1 MVSKRNINRKKTVKK
16 VIKVKPKLPE
26 KPIVE
31 DNPKEEFR
39 KEIDDTQPPPT
50 MTDIINAVTSKV
62 VDTINP
68 EINKKLESITTDI
81 KTQITNEM
89 KDIRSHLSQP
99 TTSGN
104 GDSNNEQQMSI
115 PPIQNQQSL
124 QGQPQ
129 NDPMDNPMVNIVLRL
144 LESFLRPKPVQNNA
158 NEFRVFEQASIRKG
172 MADLSMD
179 DYLNQ
184 ALRKYMA
191 KKLLGESFDEV
202 DYKKA
207 EANADHYMKPMR
219 DVAENARKAEELA
232 KQNSEK
238 HE

>member
-26 KPIVE
+26 KPI
-31 DNPKEEFR
+31 EEKPIEEKKPEFSLDQ
-39 KEIDDTQPPPT
+39 IV
-50 MTDIINAVTSKV
+50 NAVTVKV
-62 VDTINP
+62 VETMNP

-129 NDPMDNPMVNIVLRL
+129 DNPMENPMVNIVLRL
-144 LESFLRPKPVQNNA
+144 LEAFLRPKPVQTNA
-158 NEFRVFEQASIRKG
+158 EQFRVFEQASIRKG

-191 KKLLGESFDEV
+191 KKLLGENFDET

-219 DVAENARKAEELA
+219 DVAEKAKKAEELA
-232 KQNSEK
+232 KHNSEK